1 MTWLP
6 EVCNELHSEFVTLFW
21 LMILPLTVFLI
32 MLEFFKTDEREPN
45 ATKIITR
52 AIISILLLVSFK
64 ETINLI
70 ALVGDGIA
78 DRIDGLTSM
87 EEVASSLFE
96 GFSREAPTLYKIRE
110 AFIFLLN
117 FVSYVLAYFGIFIA
131 NALIH
136 FVWSIL
142 YVCAP
147 LMILCH
153 IPEATANVCKNL
165 YKGLLTVISW
175 KVLWSILSILLLK
188 LAAEQTTENSDN
200 AINTAIINL
209 SIALS
214 ILFIP
219 MFSKSLIGDGLT
231 GVASGIAGVAGG
243 VALKTTKMVVKKS
256 AKKTWNRGKEK
267 FFSSDRE
274 RKQQTNKLNKNEVN
288 NEKPRNNQRG

>member
-6 EVCNELHSEFVTLFW
+6 EVCNELHGEFVTLYW
-21 LMILPLTVFLI
+21 LMILPLTVLLI
-32 MLEFFKTDEREPN
+32 MLEFFKTEEKEPN
-45 ATKIITR
+45 ATKVLTR
-52 AIISILLLVSFK
+52 AVISIVLLVSFK

-70 ALVGDGIA
+70 AFIGDGISS
-78 DRIDGLTSM
+78 RIDGLTSM
-87 EEVASSLFE
+87 EEVATTLLN

-153 IPEATANVCKNL
+153 IPESTANVCKNL

-175 KVLWSILSILLLK
+175 KLLWSILSILLLK

-219 MFSKSLIGDGLT
+219 FFSKSLIGDGLS
-231 GVASGIAGVAGG
+231 GVATGIAGTAGA
-243 VALKTTKMVVKKS
+243 VALKTTKMIVKKS
-256 AKKTWNRGKEK
+256 GKKGWERGKER
-267 FFSSDRE
+267 FLSNDRE
-274 RKQQTNKLNKNEVN
+274 RKQQTSNLNKNEVK
-288 NEKPRNNQRG
+288 NERSTNQRG

>member
-6 EVCNELHSEFVTLFW
+6 EVCNELHSEFVTLYW
-21 LMILPLTVFLI
+21 LMILPLTVLLI
-32 MLEFFKTDEREPN
+32 MLEFFKTEEKEPN
-45 ATKIITR
+45 ATRVLTR
-52 AIISILLLVSFK
+52 AVISIVLLVSFK

-70 ALVGDGIA
+70 AFIGDGISG
-78 DRIDGLTSM
+78 RIDGLTSM
-87 EEVASSLFE
+87 EEVVTTLLN

-153 IPEATANVCKNL
+153 IPESTANVCKNL

-175 KVLWSILSILLLK
+175 KLLWSILSILLLK

-219 MFSKSLIGDGLT
+219 FFSKSLIGDGLS
-231 GVASGIAGVAGG
+231 GVATGIAGTAGAI
-243 VALKTTKMVVKKS
+243 ALKTTKMIVKKS
-256 AKKTWNRGKEK
+256 GKKGWERGKER
-267 FFSSDRE
+267 FLSSDRE
-274 RKQQTNKLNKNEVN
+274 RKQQTSNLNKNEVK
-288 NEKPRNNQRG
+288 NERSTNQRG

>member
-6 EVCNELHSEFVTLFW
+6 EVCNELHSEFVTLYW
-21 LMILPLTVFLI
+21 LMILPLTVLLI
-32 MLEFFKTDEREPN
+32 MLEFFKTEEKEPN
-45 ATKIITR
+45 ATRVLTR
-52 AIISILLLVSFK
+52 AVISIVLLVSFK

-70 ALVGDGIA
+70 AFIGDGISN
-78 DRIDGLTSM
+78 RIDGLTSM
-87 EEVASSLFE
+87 EEVATTLLN

-153 IPEATANVCKNL
+153 IPESTANVCKNL

-175 KVLWSILSILLLK
+175 KLLWSILSILLLK

-219 MFSKSLIGDGLT
+219 FFSKSLIGDGLS
-231 GVASGIAGVAGG
+231 GVATGIAGTAGA
-243 VALKTTKMVVKKS
+243 VALKTTKMIVKKS
-256 AKKTWNRGKEK
+256 GEKGWERGKER
-267 FFSSDRE
+267 FLSNDRE
-274 RKQQTNKLNKNEVN
+274 RKQQTSNLNKNEVK
-288 NEKPRNNQRG
+288 NERSTNQRG

>member
-6 EVCNELHSEFVTLFW
+6 EVCNELHSEFVTLYW
-21 LMILPLTVFLI
+21 LMILPLTVLLI
-32 MLEFFKTDEREPN
+32 MLEFFKTEEKEPN
-45 ATKIITR
+45 ATRVLTR
-52 AIISILLLVSFK
+52 AVISIVLLVSFK

-70 ALVGDGIA
+70 AFIGDGISN
-78 DRIDGLTSM
+78 RIDGLTSM
-87 EEVASSLFE
+87 EEVATTLLN

-153 IPEATANVCKNL
+153 IPESTANVCKNL

-175 KVLWSILSILLLK
+175 KLLWSILSILLLK

-219 MFSKSLIGDGLT
+219 FFSKSLIGDGLS
-231 GVASGIAGVAGG
+231 GVATGIAGTAGA
-243 VALKTTKMVVKKS
+243 VALKTTKMIVKKS
-256 AKKTWNRGKEK
+256 GKKGWERGKER
-267 FFSSDRE
+267 FLSNDRE
-274 RKQQTNKLNKNEVN
+274 RKQQTSNLNKNEVK
-288 NEKPRNNQRG
+288 NERSANQR

>member
-6 EVCNELHSEFVTLFW
+6 EVCNELHSEFVTLYW
-21 LMILPLTVFLI
+21 LMILPLTVLLI
-32 MLEFFKTDEREPN
+32 MLEFFKTEEKEPN
-45 ATKIITR
+45 ATRVLTR
-52 AIISILLLVSFK
+52 AVISIVLLVSFK

-70 ALVGDGIA
+70 AFIGDGISS
-78 DRIDGLTSM
+78 RIDGLTSM
-87 EEVASSLFE
+87 EEVATTLLN

-117 FVSYVLAYFGIFIA
+117 FISYVLAYFGIFIA

-153 IPEATANVCKNL
+153 IPESTANVCKNL

-175 KVLWSILSILLLK
+175 KLLWSILSILLLK

-219 MFSKSLIGDGLT
+219 FFSKSLIGDGLS
-231 GVASGIAGVAGG
+231 GVATGIAGTAGA
-243 VALKTTKMVVKKS
+243 VALKTTKLIVKKS
-256 AKKTWNRGKEK
+256 GKKGWERGKER
-267 FFSSDRE
+267 FLSNDRE
-274 RKQQTNKLNKNEVN
+274 RKQQTSNLNKNEVK
-288 NEKPRNNQRG
+288 NERSTNQKG